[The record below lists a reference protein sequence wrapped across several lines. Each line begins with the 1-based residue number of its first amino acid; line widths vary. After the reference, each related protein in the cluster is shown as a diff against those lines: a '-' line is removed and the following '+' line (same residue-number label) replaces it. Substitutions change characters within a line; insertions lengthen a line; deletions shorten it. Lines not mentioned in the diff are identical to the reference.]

1 VITLAWVQN
10 ERKTASTFEMQKE
23 KKFALTFNH
32 MPEMKKKSFLVLSS
46 SFFLSLSEKFVSSLI
61 QVLPIGSEDEFFC
74 DEKTKNRFLKRR
86 TKKTV
91 SGGDRLT
98 RVQRGS
104 RSFPTHRPAG
114 AYLIIM
120 NQF

>member
-61 QVLPIGSEDEFFC
+61 QVLPIGSEDEFFLRRKN
-74 DEKTKNRFLKRR
+74 EKPFFEAKNEKNRF
-86 TKKTV
+86 
-91 SGGDRLT
+91 
-98 RVQRGS
+98 RG
-104 RSFPTHRPAG
+104 
-114 AYLIIM
+114 
-120 NQF
+120 